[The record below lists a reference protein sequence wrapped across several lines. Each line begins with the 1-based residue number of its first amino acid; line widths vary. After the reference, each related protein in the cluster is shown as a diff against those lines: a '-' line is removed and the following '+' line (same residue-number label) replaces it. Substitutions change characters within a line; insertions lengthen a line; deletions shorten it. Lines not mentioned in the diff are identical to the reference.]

1 MLYKHLQKIARET
14 SGAASGGLIPIP
26 VFRFGDGLTDVLFF
40 VPCSARWVFR
50 DGGEPFGRTSVRN
63 QIKPVFFRSAQKS
76 VCIVEITADY
86 SLIFGSQIWIN
97 LLQHLVIMVFLR
109 AGQLKAVV
117 AS

>member
-1 MLYKHLQKIARET
+1 MLYKDLQKIARET
-14 SGAASGGLIPIP
+14 SGAASGGLIPISL
-26 VFRFGDGLTDVLFF
+26 FHFGGGLTAVLSF

-50 DGGEPFGRTSVRN
+50 DAGEPLGRTSVRN
-63 QIKPVFFRSAQKS
+63 QTKPVFFRSAQKG

-97 LLQHLVIMVFLR
+97 LLQHLVIVVFLR